1 MDNQFGFRK
10 HQSTIQAVSQLL
22 GHVNSNMNTGLSTV
36 ALFRDLKKAFDCLQY
51 PVLLKKIAALNVS
64 QQVTNWLSSYLS
76 NRIQSI
82 AANGVP
88 QGSILGPLLYLV
100 YANDIGSII
109 TKSKFT
115 LYADDTVIYSR
126 SKDINKGIAN
136 VQHDLNSLTA
146 WCTINRIFINP
157 IKTKFVIFSTQIIA
171 QPHPLLTIDNVEVQ
185 CVAQFNYLGM
195 TLDQHLTFKNH
206 AQHTINKVSAKIY
219 QLRKMRKFLSQ
230 RAALLIYKNMI
241 LPIMEYGDIFMLS
254 VLKELRNR
262 LQKLQN
268 KALKCA
274 LNKEKRYNT
283 KALHTEAK
291 ILKLKHRRALL
302 QTVLHAQL

>member
-1 MDNQFGFRK
+1 M
-10 HQSTIQAVSQLL
+10 S
-22 GHVNSNMNTGLSTV
+22 
-36 ALFRDLKKAFDCLQY
+36 LKQ
-51 PVLLKKIAALNVS
+51 
-64 QQVTNWLSSYLS
+64 
-76 NRIQSI
+76 
-82 AANGVP
+82 GVP

-115 LYADDTVIYSR
+115 LYADDTVIYSS
-126 SKDINKGIAN
+126 SKDINKAIAN

-146 WCTINRIFINP
+146 WCTINGIFINP

-185 CVAQFNYLGM
+185 CVSQFNYLGV

-241 LPIMEYGDIFMLS
+241 LPITEYGDIFMLS
-254 VLKELRNR
+254 APKELRNR

-274 LNKEKRYNT
+274 LNKEK
-283 KALHTEAK
+283 
-291 ILKLKHRRALL
+291 LKLKHRRALL